1 MNCNLLS
8 VVCLNVNALYCVL
21 YHFLLQVLAMCFV
34 RKLLDYV
41 FTRHELR
48 WLDDILPESHKKEKE
63 DKKKKEK
70 EKQGVQ
76 VCIERYRCV

>member
-1 MNCNLLS
+1 
-8 VVCLNVNALYCVL
+8 
-21 YHFLLQVLAMCFV
+21 MCFV

-63 DKKKKEK
+63 DKKKVKGEQSFIS
-70 EKQGVQ
+70 ERGGREGWDCGYEGVI
-76 VCIERYRCV
+76 CYKNRYRFIH

>member
-1 MNCNLLS
+1 
-8 VVCLNVNALYCVL
+8 
-21 YHFLLQVLAMCFV
+21 MCFV

-63 DKKKKEK
+63 DKKKKDK
-70 EKQGVQ
+70 EKVQ
-76 VCIERYRCV
+76 VGTSVRYRWVLG